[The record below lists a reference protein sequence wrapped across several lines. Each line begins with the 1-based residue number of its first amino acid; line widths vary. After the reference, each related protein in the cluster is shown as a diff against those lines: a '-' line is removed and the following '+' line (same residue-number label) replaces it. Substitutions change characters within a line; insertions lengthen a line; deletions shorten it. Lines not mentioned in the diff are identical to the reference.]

1 MFGSNDWP
9 LASTLSSVEELVLD
23 EALDVRAGE
32 VFVHR
37 GRSGARTARARVCG
51 SGRGDASEARGEA
64 RGERRFAYT
73 VRLTRDYNGEA
84 ARSKTLYE

>member
-1 MFGSNDWP
+1 MNVWFER
-9 LASTLSSVEELVLD
+9 LALGVDVIERRELVLD

-37 GRSGARTARARVCG
+37 ER
-51 SGRGDASEARGEA
+51 SGRGRRARACADRRDGEARGEA